1 MSRSTLLQVNEY
13 RVDRMEVDNVKE
25 GEELT
30 KVSFSKISQF
40 QIFISIF
47 YSNLFYLL

>member
-1 MSRSTLLQVNEY
+1 MNEY

-30 KVSFSKISQF
+30 KVSVFKISQF
-40 QIFISIF
+40 QISILIF
-47 YSNLFYLL
+47 NSNLFYLL